1 MATETPKPAAGG
13 FPIAIG
19 AIGGVVVGVLAHEPT
34 IGFLAGLAAGTAV
47 AVAIWLR
54 GR

>member
-1 MATETPKPAAGG
+1 MATPPSSPSAGG

-19 AIGGVVVGVLAHEPT
+19 ALGGTIVGLIVRQPT
-34 IGFLAGLAAGTAV
+34 IGFLAGLALGCAI

>member
-1 MATETPKPAAGG
+1 MSTRSPSAGG

-19 AIGGVVVGVLAHEPT
+19 VIGGTIIGLATGQPT
-34 IGFLAGLAAGTAV
+34 IGFLAGLGLGIAV

>member
-1 MATETPKPAAGG
+1 MAGETQGTMAGG

-19 AIGGVVVGVLAHEPT
+19 AIGGTIVGVIGHEPT
-34 IGFLAGLAAGTAV
+34 IGFLAGLAGGVAV
-47 AVAIWLR
+47 AVVIWLR

>member
-1 MATETPKPAAGG
+1 MSTRSPSAGG

-19 AIGGVVVGVLAHEPT
+19 VIGGTIIGLATGQPT
-34 IGFLAGLAAGTAV
+34 IGFLAGLAVGVAV

-54 GR
+54 SR